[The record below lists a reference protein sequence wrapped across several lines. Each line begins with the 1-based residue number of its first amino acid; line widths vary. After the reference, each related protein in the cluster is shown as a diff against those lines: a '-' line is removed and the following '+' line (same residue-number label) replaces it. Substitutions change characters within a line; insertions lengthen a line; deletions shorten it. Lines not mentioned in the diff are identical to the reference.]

1 MVVVAGHDDCVAAG
15 SERLA
20 EGREH
25 RAGNF
30 RGLPGPAFEQLDGVA
45 EKYEAVASL
54 DLGHQRFKRFR
65 ASQDVAFEQRSQV
78 EVRNDDGPH
87 VHQARYGGM
96 KSLRGSLLIASPA
109 VQDPRFRKTVVLVAE
124 HTDDGAM
131 GVVLNRPAESTV
143 GSAVPELEPV
153 AGSDEHV
160 HIGGPVSE
168 TAVTVLAEFDDPS
181 AAAILIDGDLGFVGS
196 QAGDPVE
203 VAEAVRRTRVF
214 AGHAGWSAGQLEEEM
229 EEESWIIEPASRDDV
244 FTEDPQHLWE
254 KILRRKGGDYAVIA
268 TMPDDPSL
276 N

>member
-1 MVVVAGHDDCVAAG
+1 MD
-15 SERLA
+15 
-20 EGREH
+20 
-25 RAGNF
+25 
-30 RGLPGPAFEQLDGVA
+30 
-45 EKYEAVASL
+45 
-54 DLGHQRFKRFR
+54 
-65 ASQDVAFEQRSQV
+65 
-78 EVRNDDGPH
+78 
-87 VHQARYGGM
+87 
-96 KSLRGSLLIASPA
+96 SLRGSLLIASPA

-131 GVVLNRPAESTV
+131 GVVLNRPADSTV

-181 AAAILIDGDLGFVGS
+181 AAALLIDGDLGFVGS

-229 EEESWIIEPASRDDV
+229 EEESWIVEPASREDV

-254 KILRRKGGDYAVIA
+254 RILRRKGGDFAVIA